1 MGNMDIG
8 KRIKE
13 LRLASQL
20 TQDELAARSDLTAAF
35 ISLLESN
42 KSSVSIEYLIKVLT
56 VLGESLSDFFSAD
69 DKKTYVFGKKD
80 RVEIQDQGID
90 KFELLNPTSTTMAM
104 EPSKL
109 VIAQSQKVGPIK
121 PHSGEVIGYIIK
133 GRVLIC
139 WGKREK
145 IAKAGCCF
153 QFKADKNYS
162 FVNISKATAELLLI
176 TWPPQF

>member
-1 MGNMDIG
+1 VNLG

-13 LRLASQL
+13 LRLANQL

-42 KSSVSIEYLIKVLT
+42 KSSVSIEYLTKVLT
-56 VLGESLSDFFSAD
+56 VLGENLSDFFSED

-80 RVEIQDQGID
+80 RVEITDQGID
-90 KFELLNPTSTTMAM
+90 TYELLVPISTTMAM
-104 EPSKL
+104 EPSRL
-109 VIAQSQKVGPIK
+109 VIGRNQKLGPIK
-121 PHSGEVIGYIIK
+121 PHSGEEIGYIIK

-139 WGKREK
+139 LGKRRS
-145 IAKAGCCF
+145 IAKVGSCF
-153 QFKADKNYS
+153 QFKADQVHS
-162 FVNISKATAELLLI
+162 FVNTSNSVAELLLI

>member
-1 MGNMDIG
+1 MNIG

-13 LRLASQL
+13 LRLANQL

-35 ISLLESN
+35 ISLLEAN
-42 KSSVSIEYLIKVLT
+42 KSSVSIEYLTKVLT
-56 VLGESLSDFFSAD
+56 VFGESLSDFFSHD
-69 DKKTYVFGKKD
+69 DKKIYVYGKKD
-80 RVEIQDQGID
+80 RVAIQDQGID
-90 KFELLNPTSTTMAM
+90 KFELLIPTSTTMAM

-109 VIAQSQKVGPIK
+109 VIAQNQKVGPIK
-121 PHSGEVIGYIIK
+121 PHSGEEIGYIIK

-139 WGKREK
+139 LGKRQS

-153 QFKADKNYS
+153 QFKADQDHS
-162 FVNISKATAELLLI
+162 FVNISKAAAELLLI